1 MTVRSESTVAKQRG
15 CNGLTGIHIRP
26 ELRSRRCYPNR
37 MALWLVVVAI
47 LLSATLILALS
58 LGPLKTAANVGT
70 IRLFA
75 FIQYL
80 AAALLALARLLG
92 KA

>member
-1 MTVRSESTVAKQRG
+1 
-15 CNGLTGIHIRP
+15 
-26 ELRSRRCYPNR
+26 

-47 LLSATLILALS
+47 ALSATLILGLT
-58 LGPLKTAANVGT
+58 LGPLKAAANIGV

-75 FIQYL
+75 LLQYA
-80 AAALLALARLLG
+80 AAALLAGARLMG

>member
-1 MTVRSESTVAKQRG
+1 MLRG
-15 CNGLTGIHIRP
+15 
-26 ELRSRRCYPNR
+26 
-37 MALWLVVVAI
+37 MVLWVLVVAI
-47 LLSATLILALS
+47 LLSATLILGLA

-75 FIQYL
+75 IIQYA
-80 AAALLALARLLG
+80 AAALLAVMRLLG

>member
-1 MTVRSESTVAKQRG
+1 MGA
-15 CNGLTGIHIRP
+15 H
-26 ELRSRRCYPNR
+26 ELGPPPPPQEAAILGG
-37 MALWLVVVAI
+37 MVLWLVVVAI
-47 LLSATLILALS
+47 VLSATLILGLS

-75 FIQYL
+75 YIQYA
-80 AAALLALARLLG
+80 AAALLAALRLLG

>member
-1 MTVRSESTVAKQRG
+1 
-15 CNGLTGIHIRP
+15 
-26 ELRSRRCYPNR
+26 